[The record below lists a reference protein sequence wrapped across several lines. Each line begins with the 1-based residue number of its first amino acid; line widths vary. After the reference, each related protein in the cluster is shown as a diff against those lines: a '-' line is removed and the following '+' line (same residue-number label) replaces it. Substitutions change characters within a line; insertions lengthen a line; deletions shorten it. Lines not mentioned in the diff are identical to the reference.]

1 MFEYLRLIELS
12 STAANESE
20 EMRSVV
26 FIVKFA
32 LLSAQ
37 LPSFRFTLIRSR
49 PSKISSGGQWM
60 SSLDESGSGCE
71 LREVDCSAAG
81 SNVIDDLPASSVTAQ
96 HSSDTRK
103 RPISGTER
111 RSSEQTYDDPVGSD
125 VDVAPV
131 GSGDDD
137 AGDVKCATSW
147 NNDDED
153 SDCTESTSS
162 GDVVRSPQ
170 RHSRPGVDAS
180 RTAHLDNIVV
190 VNAREHDV
198 DGYDGVPYWTS
209 SSTPLSPSTRHGDWS
224 SRRSPSSVARQLP
237 ATTGRG
243 AIAVRTHAP
252 PYRVDLRPTT
262 TPWRQAAIGRAT
274 TLPSAAV
281 RRRPGTV
288 NSSSLGLNIG
298 LIVGIAAGVVV
309 LFLVLGYAVNRYRRC
324 RGGADCGSYRLDRAT
339 GGADSCCRYNGLNLV
354 PSQPPPPPP
363 LPLGLQ
369 STPRGCYG
377 TSATALG
384 KSGAWKLP
392 SKEWY
397 V

>member
-1 MFEYLRLIELS
+1 MPR
-12 STAANESE
+12 AN
-20 EMRSVV
+20 
-26 FIVKFA
+26 
-32 LLSAQ
+32 
-37 LPSFRFTLIRSR
+37 
-49 PSKISSGGQWM
+49 
-60 SSLDESGSGCE
+60 CY
-71 LREVDCSAAG
+71 
-81 SNVIDDLPASSVTAQ
+81 
-96 HSSDTRK
+96 RK

-125 VDVAPV
+125 VIIAPV
-131 GSGDDD
+131 GSGDGD

-180 RTAHLDNIVV
+180 RTAHLDSVV
-190 VNAREHDV
+190 VENTREHDDDDYD
-198 DGYDGVPYWTS
+198 DGGGVPYWTS
-209 SSTPLSPSTRHGDWS
+209 SLTPLSPSTPHGDWS
-224 SRRSPSSVARQLP
+224 SRRSTLSVARHLS
-237 ATTGRG
+237 ATTWRG
-243 AIAVRTHAP
+243 AIAVRTHEP
-252 PYRVDLRPTT
+252 PYRVDRRPTT
-262 TPWRQAAIGRAT
+262 TPWRQAATGRMT

-281 RRRPGTV
+281 RRRPGTMS
-288 NSSSLGLNIG
+288 SSSLGLNIG

-339 GGADSCCRYNGLNLV
+339 VVADSCCRYNGLNLV
-354 PSQPPPPPP
+354 PSQPPPPP
-363 LPLGLQ
+363 LGLQ

-384 KSGAWKLP
+384 KAGACKLP